1 MKKGIALILIGAHLV
16 AVFHFTVP
24 YLSYYANFN
33 YFATEL
39 CVNQDNP
46 ELDCNGACQ
55 LDEMI
60 HQQHQQKEDI
70 PAHHVD
76 RAPKVDFF
84 FHKTTA
90 FSLKAKIGSQFY
102 YMQEEHLTTLWQ
114 AEPSSPPPQLV

>member
-1 MKKGIALILIGAHLV
+1 MKKGIAIILIGAHLM

-24 YLSYYANFN
+24 YVSYYANFH

-55 LDEMI
+55 LDEMF
-60 HQQHQQKEDI
+60 HRQHQQKKDV
-70 PAHHVD
+70 ASHYVD

-84 FHKTTA
+84 FQTTVVLHHSA
-90 FSLKAKIGSQFY
+90 LSHPQIFSVDEHQFKA
-102 YMQEEHLTTLWQ
+102 LWY
-114 AEPSSPPPQLV
+114 AEPSSPPPQLG